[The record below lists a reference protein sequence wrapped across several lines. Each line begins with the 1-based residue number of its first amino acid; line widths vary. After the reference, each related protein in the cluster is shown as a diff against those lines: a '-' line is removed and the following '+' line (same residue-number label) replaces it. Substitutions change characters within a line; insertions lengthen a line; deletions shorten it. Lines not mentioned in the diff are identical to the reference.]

1 MWRSRKSREDFLIAS
16 AVRRFIKTGGFADM
30 IDMKDL
36 ILPEAGY
43 AEIMKTEVEP
53 YLVRRGTAGYC
64 EREAGNRIFYTRY
77 LAGQPRGIVV
87 ISHGFTETV
96 EKYKE
101 NIYYFLK
108 AGYHV
113 YMPEHCGHGRS
124 YRMKGMTEELSL
136 VHIDHY
142 RRYVEDL
149 LFVSRI
155 AAQEFLEL
163 PVYLYGHSMGGG
175 IAAAA
180 AAQAPELFQKVV
192 LSSPMIRPLCGS
204 IPWPAASLAVKLLCI
219 AGKKDKYVIIHHPY
233 EGKERFEDSA
243 SASRAR
249 FDYYQEKRR
258 KEPLFQMCAA
268 SYGWF
273 REAVRLNRYLQ
284 KKAWKHISC
293 PVLMFQ
299 AEQET
304 LVSKKEQERFI
315 RKMYRRGKRDAK
327 LIRVPGA
334 KHEIFNADKELLEVY
349 WRKVFGFLRR

>member
-1 MWRSRKSREDFLIAS
+1 
-16 AVRRFIKTGGFADM
+16 M
-30 IDMKDL
+30 IEMKEW
-36 ILPEAGY
+36 ILPETGY
-43 AEIMKTEVEP
+43 AEMMRTVVEP
-53 YLVRRGTAGYC
+53 YLARRETSGYC
-64 EREAGNRIFYTRY
+64 ERETGNRIFYTRY
-77 LAGQPRGIVV
+77 LADEPRGVAV

-142 RRYVEDL
+142 RRYVDDL

-155 AAQEFLEL
+155 AAREFLEL

-180 AAQAPELFQKVV
+180 AAQAPDLFRKTV

-204 IPWPAASLAVKLLCI
+204 IPWPVASLAVKILCV

-233 EGKERFEDSA
+233 EGKERFEDS
-243 SASRAR
+243 SSVSKAR

-258 KEPLFQMCAA
+258 REPLFQMCAA

-284 KKAWKHISC
+284 KKAWKRISC
-293 PVLMFQ
+293 PVLLFQ
-299 AEQET
+299 AERET

-315 RKMYRRGKRDAK
+315 RKMYRRGKRDVK
-327 LIRVPGA
+327 LIRVPGS
-334 KHEIFNADKELLEVY
+334 KHEIFNSGERLLEVY
-349 WRKVFGFLRR
+349 WKKVFNFYGR

>member
-1 MWRSRKSREDFLIAS
+1 MIE
-16 AVRRFIKTGGFADM
+16 IKEW
-30 IDMKDL
+30 
-36 ILPEAGY
+36 ILPESGY
-43 AEIMKTEVEP
+43 AEMMRTVAEP
-53 YLVRRGTAGYC
+53 YLARRETSGYC
-64 EREAGNRIFYTRY
+64 EREAGKQIFYTRY
-77 LAGQPRGIVV
+77 LAEEPRGVAV

-101 NIYYFLK
+101 NIYYFLR
-108 AGYHV
+108 AGFHV

-124 YRMKGMTEELSL
+124 YRMKGMAEELSL
-136 VHIDHY
+136 VHIDDY

-149 LFVSRI
+149 LFVSRL
-155 AAQEFLEL
+155 AAQESAGL

-180 AAQAPELFQKVV
+180 ASQAPGMFRKVV
-192 LSSPMIRPLCGS
+192 LSSPMIRPLCGPV
-204 IPWPAASLAVKLLCI
+204 PWPAAVAAVRILCA

-284 KKAWKHISC
+284 RKGWKRISC
-293 PVLMFQ
+293 PVLLFQ
-299 AEQET
+299 AEVET
-304 LVSKKEQERFI
+304 LVSKREQDRFI
-315 RKMYRRGKRDAK
+315 RKMYRRGNRDAK
-327 LIRVPGA
+327 LVRVPGT
-334 KHEIFNADKELLEVY
+334 KHEIFNSEEKLLEVY
-349 WRKVFGFLRR
+349 WKKVFNFYER